1 MRIIAGKY
9 RRRKLLTNEGLTT
22 RPITDKAK
30 EMVFQRLQSE
40 IEGKKVAD
48 IFAGTGT
55 IGLEAI
61 SRGAASVVFM
71 ERDHKAISLL
81 KDNIKQIGVEEP
93 HLCWRV
99 DVLKSS
105 FRPKGVDDLLP
116 FDVIFFDP
124 PFKMV
129 KEIVPESPLFKSL
142 ERLASEECSSE
153 NALLIF
159 RTPSRAKFEI
169 PEIWEFDRTYQIG
182 TMEIHLYDKNSGSL
196 EGDSDE
202 TNQVN
207 AEDQETE

>member
-55 IGLEAI
+55 IGLEAL
-61 SRGAASVVFM
+61 SRGAASVIFM

-81 KDNIKQIGVEEP
+81 KENIEKIGVEEP

-116 FDVIFFDP
+116 LDVIFFDP
-124 PFKMV
+124 PYKMV
-129 KEIVPESPLFKSL
+129 KEIVPGSPLFKSL

-159 RTPSRAKFEI
+159 RTPAKAKFEL
-169 PEIWEFDRTYQIG
+169 PEIWEYDRTYQIG

-196 EGDSDE
+196 DKVSEEAD
-202 TNQVN
+202 QVT